1 MRDYLEEL
9 LAGTE
14 DALDQAEA
22 EWTEGVSLPCP
33 ADPGSGRRR
42 RAARRSRREA
52 PGPKRRPGV
61 GKTGLKQSWRGSLDP
76 ERQGRFW
83 SPGSGRNSRKVRQ
96 GLRAVLSD
104 RPLEGMRRPP
114 CPGCCG
120 PDGRGV
126 PSLGSGVWGDPRRGP
141 GLCRRSGEERAS
153 LWETEGVAGTR
164 RLQAAMELARR
175 AAGYRR
181 EPRAD
186 RAGPVSLRPGSD
198 EPLLREHDSA
208 RTVDRIFRRDARRYD
223 GGFALF

>member
-22 EWTEGVSLPCP
+22 EWTEGVSPPLP
-33 ADPGSGRRR
+33 
-42 RAARRSRREA
+42 RRSKERPEA
-52 PGPKRRPGV
+52 AGGPAE
-61 GKTGLKQSWRGSLDP
+61 P
-76 ERQGRFW
+76 ERSAGAEETARDGKNWIETEREGQSR
-83 SPGSGRNSRKVRQ
+83 SGETGAVLESRERAEQ
-96 GLRAVLSD
+96 PEGPAGLRTVLSD
-104 RPLEGMRRPP
+104 RPLERA
-114 CPGCCG
+114 
-120 PDGRGV
+120 V
-126 PSLGSGVWGDPRRGP
+126 PRERSLGRPEAGAGTVPEIR
-141 GLCRRSGEERAS
+141 GEERAS

>member
-22 EWTEGVSLPCP
+22 EWTEGVSPPLP
-33 ADPGSGRRR
+33 
-42 RAARRSRREA
+42 RRSRERPEA
-52 PGPKRRPGV
+52 AGGPAEPERSAGAEETAGD
-61 GKTGLKQSWRGSLDP
+61 GKNWIETELEGQSRSGETGAVLEGDEASTLSWLLWAG
-76 ERQGRFW
+76 RQGR
-83 SPGSGRNSRKVRQ
+83 
-96 GLRAVLSD
+96 AVP
-104 RPLEGMRRPP
+104 RER
-114 CPGCCG
+114 
-120 PDGRGV
+120 
-126 PSLGSGVWGDPRRGP
+126 SLGRPEAGAGTVPEIR
-141 GLCRRSGEERAS
+141 GEERAS